1 MYRTYASNEVIK
13 IRKLPPS
20 MCKSR
25 DGSLTG
31 LEAVTINCA
40 WEPARDVSKG
50 RLVDGTFNLIS
61 MPHLLPGTHIRPA
74 SLVEGSA
81 EKFLI
86 TYRAAVH
93 KWPHPRPEFKQ
104 WQKLQLKIMP
114 RDDDAERYHREH
126 PSLMERPL
134 EEFFGGE
141 SYALS
146 TVTAVAEEVEAY
158 TYMFD
163 WPTLFGAANACVR
176 STSNPEPPAPFTYFN
191 LDGGVGVTAISRFTT
206 DSQSYYDLVVKVA
219 YTGAK
224 QKALVLRKVDASGDR
239 TIAVSGNKAE
249 VGQRL
254 MEWDVDIM
262 RAIVK
267 PLIRDEAEFTAGMV
281 GDDPVGDDIIATTY
295 GVNIQRRHLWEFQ
308 LGKAL
313 STFIVAQFVRLIK
326 ADDDR
331 LCDAHRA
338 FGGTRPGYIE
348 VKKSF
353 FADPLIIGSLLS
365 DDGSLREECAAYIRE
380 QEVATMHRLF
390 IPIYSGRGTSLE
402 IVVVHILDKT

>member
-1 MYRTYASNEVIK
+1 MAS
-13 IRKLPPS
+13 IRCRLPQHLTSNSFRYQALSSKEKLRA
-20 MCKSR
+20 KDLVKFLQR
-25 DGSLTG
+25 
-31 LEAVTINCA
+31 AVLILGVLRENGDETVLR
-40 WEPARDVSKG
+40 EKG
-50 RLVDGTFNLIS
+50 DETDRLVVLLEDLLIEY
-61 MPHLLPGTHIRPA
+61 I
-74 SLVEGSA
+74 
-81 EKFLI
+81 
-86 TYRAAVH
+86 
-93 KWPHPRPEFKQ
+93 
-104 WQKLQLKIMP
+104 
-114 RDDDAERYHREH
+114 
-126 PSLMERPL
+126 
-134 EEFFGGE
+134 
-141 SYALS
+141 
-146 TVTAVAEEVEAY
+146 
-158 TYMFD
+158 
-163 WPTLFGAANACVR
+163 
-176 STSNPEPPAPFTYFN
+176 
-191 LDGGVGVTAISRFTT
+191 ISRFTT
-206 DSQSYYDLVVKVA
+206 DSQSYYDLVIKVA

-254 MEWDVDIM
+254 MKWDVDIT

-267 PLIRDEAEFTAGMV
+267 PLIRDEAEFTADMV

-308 LGKAL
+308 PGKAL

-365 DDGSLREECAAYIRE
+365 DDGILREECAAYIRE
-380 QEVATMHRLF
+380 QEVAAMHR